1 MDRAVAVALVVGAA
15 VSVCFAATDTP
26 PLPPLAGSVTI
37 VVGGFSAALLVV
49 MGLAAVLHVTHAW
62 DDLWRVHVVMSLL
75 QALSGVA
82 VCASSRPVFRRAYV
96 VVGSVSWYGVVHS
109 FVATAERIQAHH
121 YLRPGLFLAFTA
133 YAGALLTCPLVGPVP
148 SLSSPSAVAGSV
160 AGLLCLLAY
169 FWAVELPLVR
179 TQHAHFHGSAM
190 HRLPPRLAG
199 LGLAGS
205 DGGDDGADD
214 GAVFARHRV
223 AYSAVLC
230 LCHAASLALMRA
242 AGLPPPDV
250 SDGKKDDG
258 EGDNDGDNDD
268 GGRAAASA
276 VVQARLRQRRGQP
289 RGPGASAPPD
299 RLPDD
304 CVEISLDDAVL
315 LTGGGGGS

>member
-1 MDRAVAVALVVGAA
+1 
-15 VSVCFAATDTP
+15 
-26 PLPPLAGSVTI
+26 
-37 VVGGFSAALLVV
+37 
-49 MGLAAVLHVTHAW
+49 
-62 DDLWRVHVVMSLL
+62 
-75 QALSGVA
+75 
-82 VCASSRPVFRRAYV
+82 
-96 VVGSVSWYGVVHS
+96 
-109 FVATAERIQAHH
+109 
-121 YLRPGLFLAFTA
+121 
-133 YAGALLTCPLVGPVP
+133 
-148 SLSSPSAVAGSV
+148 
-160 AGLLCLLAY
+160 
-169 FWAVELPLVR
+169 
-179 TQHAHFHGSAM
+179 M

-214 GAVFARHRV
+214 GAAFARHRV

-250 SDGKKDDG
+250 SDGKKDDTR
-258 EGDNDGDNDD
+258 EGDNG

-315 LTGGGGGS
+315 LTGGDGGS